1 MEFHKEVYGWGS
13 QAEMEADEERCSHRG
28 AAIRAYPAKEKNL
41 QHAGTPHWAHC
52 KVASVV
58 RETPEMI
65 SKGIIHNSSNAAV
78 DGGKGGTRTA
88 SCNKAQSSSGKG
100 EKHKVRDQAEKTWRL
115 GRAKE
120 DDGSCDVDLIAGLH

>member
-1 MEFHKEVYGWGS
+1 MLHPGS
-13 QAEMEADEERCSHRG
+13 
-28 AAIRAYPAKEKNL
+28 NL
-41 QHAGTPHWAHC
+41 
-52 KVASVV
+52 V
-58 RETPEMI
+58 
-65 SKGIIHNSSNAAV
+65 NSSNAAV

-120 DDGSCDVDLIAGLH
+120 DDGSCDVDLIAGLHLT